1 MSVMKRVRDITVAT
15 LNDRLDRAEDPVKL
29 IDQFLRSTREE
40 IAEAEKLLRQYMGHT
55 QQMKQQIEQA
65 KVLQAKREEQA
76 LLALKAEEEQIAKL
90 ALQEKILQEEKI
102 QQYTELYEQSMRA
115 IIELEDQVQLL
126 KSEYQTV
133 YDKRQY
139 YAARMETVRLQQRM
153 NQRMKSYGTH
163 DVPRMFARLEDRVSD
178 WELEAQSLRDLRR
191 MGQEV
196 AFQAGS
202 SLKEVLDRE
211 LFRLQQKLEESRKG

>member
-1 MSVMKRVRDITVAT
+1 MSVVRRVRDITVAT
-15 LNDRLDRAEDPVKL
+15 LNDRLERAEDPVKL

-40 IAEAEKLLRQYMGHT
+40 IAESEKLLRQYMSHA

-65 KVLQAKREEQA
+65 KALQVKREEQA
-76 LLALKAEEEQIAKL
+76 LLALKAEEEHIAKL
-90 ALQEKILQEEKI
+90 ALQEKILQEEKL
-102 QQYTELYEQSMRA
+102 QQYSELYEQSMGA

-139 YAARMETVRLQQRM
+139 YAARMETIRLQQRM
-153 NQRMKSYGTH
+153 NQRMKTYGTH

-178 WELEAQSLRDLRR
+178 WELETQSLRDLRR

-196 AFQAGS
+196 ALQAGS
-202 SLKEVLDRE
+202 SLKDVLDRE